1 MIPNKRSLGRMS
13 RAATLRQLQVFDTL
27 AKLKSFSRVAEEMHL
42 SQPTVSMQI
51 KKLSEVIDLPLTEQ
65 IGKEIYLTEAGQ
77 ALAKL
82 SRSIMQSLESFEE
95 CIDDLRGLEG
105 GRVRLAVISTAQYF
119 LPQVMQSFLAQH
131 PQIDIVMEVVNKE
144 HLLERLANNQDDLY
158 ILGQPPEAIPVISE
172 RLAVNP
178 LVFVAK
184 KDYPLPE
191 QTQFTLN
198 DLTELPFLMREPG
211 SGIRA
216 HLERVFLEMNYRPN
230 IRMTLGS
237 NEAIR
242 LGVLSGLGISVISM
256 HTVREEL
263 KRKELKILPVK
274 GFPIERNWFLA
285 WPKGKNLSLSANKF
299 IETLKLHAQRVDAE
313 IKPLLVKAR
322 KQHS

>member
-1 MIPNKRSLGRMS
+1 MS
-13 RAATLRQLQVFDTL
+13 RAATLRQLQVFDAL
-27 AKLKSFSRVAEEMHL
+27 ARLKSFTRVAEEMHL

-51 KKLSEVIDLPLTEQ
+51 KKLSEVIDLPLSEQ
-65 IGKEIYLTEAGQ
+65 VGKENYLTEAGQ
-77 ALAKL
+77 ELAVLCRAVMQAL
-82 SRSIMQSLESFEE
+82 EHFEE
-95 CIDDLRGLEG
+95 RIDHLKGLEG

-119 LPQVMQSFLAQH
+119 LPQVMQAFLAQH
-131 PQIDIVMEVVNKE
+131 PQIDIMMEVVNKE

-158 ILGQPPEAIPVISE
+158 ILGQPPDETSVISE

-184 KDYPLPE
+184 KDYPIAEHAQFNIKDLE
-191 QTQFTLN
+191 QI
-198 DLTELPFLMREPG
+198 PFLMRESG

-216 HLERVFLEMNYRPN
+216 HIEQVFLEMGYRPN

-242 LGVLSGLGISVISM
+242 LGVLSGLGISVVSM

-274 GFPIERNWFLA
+274 GFPIERDWFLV
-285 WPKGKNLSLSANKF
+285 WPKGKRLSLSANKF
-299 IETLKLHAQRVDAE
+299 IDTLRLHAQKVDAE
-313 IKPLLVKAR
+313 IQPLLIKAR
-322 KQHS
+322 KQRV